1 MSNPSGFGAEEQ
13 ASAVPAPGTSRGAAE
28 PILEARSLVKTFPGV
43 KALDGVDLKV
53 YAGEVHALLGEN
65 GAGKSTLLK
74 TLFGA
79 HQPNGGE
86 ILIDGNPVEIG
97 KPREALGHGISMVHQ
112 ELSLIPQL
120 DAVKNIVLG
129 RETSRLGWVNWSTA
143 RKEAL
148 PALRK
153 LGFTGAT
160 SSPVSRLSIAQQQI
174 VELARAI
181 TVGAR
186 IIIMDEP
193 TASLTNHESEEL
205 FTVIRQL
212 REEGCAIIYVS
223 HRLPEILNLADRVT
237 VLRDGST
244 VAQLRREEVT
254 GEEQL
259 VKLMV
264 GRDVDVIGV
273 RSDHEPGPVLLDVE
287 NLRVPGLVEGV
298 SLQVRRGEILGMS
311 GMVGAG
317 RSEFALG
324 LIGALPCQVD
334 SVQIDG
340 KPAKIRN
347 PGQAIEAGIAYLPE
361 DRKHQGLDLRMSIAS
376 NVTLPDPPGK
386 LGILDRKQQLRK
398 AAEVMASLGSKTQ
411 VRARAG
417 SLSGGNQQKI
427 VVGRWLL
434 TDSDIYIFDEPTRGI
449 DVGAKGEIHRIMRRL
464 ADQGKA
470 IIMIS
475 SDLPEVLGMSDRV
488 LVMRRGEVVANF
500 DGDEISEEAIVAHA
514 AG

>member
-1 MSNPSGFGAEEQ
+1 MNSPSGNGSGSQ
-13 ASAVPAPGTSRGAAE
+13 
-28 PILEARSLVKTFPGV
+28 PILLAKSLVKTFPGV

-53 YAGEVHALLGEN
+53 FPGEVHALLGEN

-79 HQPNGGE
+79 HQPDSGE
-86 ILIDGNPVEIG
+86 ILLDGEVVEIT
-97 KPREALGHGISMVHQ
+97 KPREALGLGISMVHQ

-120 DAVKNIVLG
+120 DAVRNIVLG
-129 RETSRLGWVNWSTA
+129 REASRLGWVNWSSA
-143 RKEAL
+143 RETAL
-148 PALRK
+148 PALHK
-153 LGFTGAT
+153 LGFAGSA
-160 SSPVSRLSIAQQQI
+160 SAPVHRLSVAQQQL

-205 FTVIRQL
+205 FKVIRQL
-212 REEGCAIIYVS
+212 REEGCAIVYVS
-223 HRLPEILNLADRVT
+223 HRLPEVLDLADRVT

-244 VAQLRREEVT
+244 VAQLTRDEIS
-254 GEEQL
+254 GEDQL

-264 GRDVDVIGV
+264 GRDIDAIGV
-273 RSDHEPGPVLLDVE
+273 RSDKEPGPVYLAVD
-287 NLRVPGLVEGV
+287 NLRVPGLVKGV
-298 SLQVRRGEILGMS
+298 SLTVRRGEILGMS

-324 LIGALPCQVD
+324 LIGALPCEVD
-334 SVQIDG
+334 SVVIDG
-340 KPAKIRN
+340 KPTKIRN
-347 PGQAIEAGIAYLPE
+347 PGQAIDAGIAYLPE
-361 DRKHQGLDLRMSIAS
+361 DRKHQGLDLRMTIAS
-376 NVTLPDPPGK
+376 NVTLPDPPGRVW
-386 LGILDRKQQLRK
+386 LLNRRQQRRQ
-398 AAEVMASLGSKTQ
+398 AAEVMSSLGSKTQ

-434 TDSDIYIFDEPTRGI
+434 TESDIYIFDEPTRGI

-475 SDLPEVLGMSDRV
+475 SDLPEILGMSDRV
-488 LVMRRGEVVANF
+488 LVMRRGEVVATF